1 MFPRNS
7 ALTLLVSGLLAY
19 LLSSAVVAAPIE
31 VIEGQPDVITESG
44 ARARE
49 YRVSGNTSSN
59 GELFIVIQELQAEV
73 RELRGIVEE
82 QSFLIEQLRQRRL
95 DDYIDLDRRISE
107 LGGGSTAPASS
118 GASAPSA
125 TSSAAARSAATTS
138 VATTGNAAARQPGGV
153 NPPSNPRNVEPAPK
167 PAVASARP
175 VQPAAAA
182 VAETAKT
189 AYQDAYQKIKNRQ
202 FDAAKSALRVFVSD
216 FPDSQYVPNA
226 EFWLGELYLQDSEL
240 EKARDAFYILVTRY
254 SNHRKVPDAKFKLG
268 KIYFE
273 LGDKEQ
279 ARLMLQ
285 SVLSDHPD
293 SSAAGPAREYLKN
306 SLG

>member
-1 MFPRNS
+1 MLS
-7 ALTLLVSGLLAY
+7 AC
-19 LLSSAVVAAPIE
+19 LLSGTAVAAPIE
-31 VIEGQPDVITESG
+31 VVEGQPDVITESG
-44 ARARE
+44 SRARE

-82 QSFLIEQLRQRRL
+82 QSYLIEQLRQQRL
-95 DDYIDLDRRISE
+95 DDYIDLDKRISE
-107 LGGGSTAPASS
+107 LGGGTTVPAGSGASS
-118 GASAPSA
+118 GISVKKQ
-125 TSSAAARSAATTS
+125 SS
-138 VATTGNAAARQPGGV
+138 GV
-153 NPPSNPRNVEPAPK
+153 NTPAVPRVAEPAQK
-167 PAVASARP
+167 
-175 VQPAAAA
+175 PAAAVTRPASAA
-182 VAETAKT
+182 VADTAKT
-189 AYQDAYQKIKNRQ
+189 AYQNAYQKIKNRQ
-202 FDAAKSALRVFVSD
+202 FDEAKAALRVFVSD

-240 EKARDAFYILVTRY
+240 EKARDAFYILVTRH

-268 KIYFE
+268 KIYYE

-293 SSAAGPAREYLKN
+293 SNAAGPAREYLKN

>member
-1 MFPRNS
+1 MLLRNS
-7 ALTLLVSGLLAY
+7 VLTLLVSGLSAY
-19 LLSSAVVAAPIE
+19 LLSSAVVAAPVE

-82 QSFLIEQLRQRRL
+82 QSYLIDQLRQRRL

-107 LGGGSTAPASS
+107 LGGGSTAPANP
-118 GASAPSA
+118 GASAS
-125 TSSAAARSAATTS
+125 RATTS
-138 VATTGNAAARQPGGV
+138 ATTTGNVAARQPGGV
-153 NPPSNPRNVEPAPK
+153 SAPSVPRNVEPVPK
-167 PAVASARP
+167 PAVAAARP

-182 VAETAKT
+182 VADTAKT

-293 SSAAGPAREYLKN
+293 SNAAGPAREYLKN